1 MGSTPRIA
9 IDAMGGDARAHPV
22 GRVEPCAGERAIGS
36 DLARQT
42 RQKPG
47 RAHVGKKTDADFGHG
62 EAEAVACHPVRTVD
76 RNADAA
82 AHHDAID
89 QRHIGLAV
97 MLDERI
103 EPIFVAP
110 VPERLVV
117 ASESMTHEPEA
128 RLRVED
134 DDGDAYAPAEELL
147 TPPPNGCVTGTNSTF
162 GNTSV
167 VVTYTTPPT
176 YTLNGFSQPINDPPG
191 TTPSVFKGGSTVPV
205 KFSLSDPSTGQ
216 RISDATAS
224 AIASACQATFSP
236 TLAGGSAGTV
246 DETSSAATPTA
257 GNCFRYDSTAHQFVF
272 NWGTKGLPPGKYTL
286 TATVTNPDSSV
297 AAAHSISGVGLR

>member
-1 MGSTPRIA
+1 MKRIA
-9 IDAMGGDARAHPV
+9 TLAATGLVALVLASASGGAPAFADTVTVSFPNGCRPFAVPFGVPSVTFTAT
-22 GRVEPCAGERAIGS
+22 GSAGETVDG
-36 DLARQT
+36 
-42 RQKPG
+42 G
-47 RAHVGKKTDADFGHG
+47 RAPGGTGDVVSATLYGHNGALLDICVQQFGVTGGQTGLNTSLNGGGGGGAASVSFYGFGPFLVAGGGGGTDFCDS
-62 EAEAVACHPVRTVD
+62 V
-76 RNADAA
+76 
-82 AHHDAID
+82 
-89 QRHIGLAV
+89 
-97 MLDERI
+97 
-103 EPIFVAP
+103 
-110 VPERLVV
+110 
-117 ASESMTHEPEA
+117 
-128 RLRVED
+128 
-134 DDGDAYAPAEELL
+134 L